1 MSIQDIIDWSELDKS
16 ARQKLIAR
24 PNVAIDGQ
32 IRTTVEAILD
42 KVETSGDEAIKEL
55 TLEYDGVSIDELKMN
70 DVEINNAIQRT
81 SNEIK
86 DELQKAIENITIFH
100 QNTMPSPSSILQ
112 VKPGVFCEKIIK
124 PISNVGLYIPSGR
137 NPLPSTALML
147 GIPSKLAGSK
157 NRVLCSPPNEN
168 GLIDDSIVTAASFC
182 GITEMFKIGGAQ
194 AIAAL
199 AYGTKSV
206 TKVDKIFGPGNSF
219 VTMAKTLLSATTEIA
234 IDMPAG
240 PTEVLV
246 ISDGNTEPD
255 YVAYDLL
262 SQAEHG
268 PDSQVI
274 HISPDRTFIKKVQ
287 ESINR
292 IMQNLETKDI
302 VKFALLNSKSI
313 WVQDVLTAI
322 GISNSYAPEHLIL
335 STEKPRQYLDLI
347 ESAGS
352 IFLGYWSPESAGD
365 YCSGTN
371 HVLPTAG
378 YAKSLSGVSVES
390 FTKTVSVQEL
400 TKSGLENLSKTITV
414 LARAEGLEA
423 HAKAV
428 EVRLRGNE

>member
-1 MSIQDIIDWSELDKS
+1 MSIQEIINWDQLDKS
-16 ARQKLIAR
+16 ERKKLIAR
-24 PNVAIDGQ
+24 PNVLIDDE
-32 IRTTVEAILD
+32 IRTTVEVILE
-42 KVETSGDEAIKEL
+42 KVKESGDLAIKQL
-55 TLEYDGVSIDELKMN
+55 TLEYDDVSINDLKMT
-70 DVEINNAIQRT
+70 DSEIKNAIQRT
-81 SNEIK
+81 SNQVK
-86 DELQKAIENITIFH
+86 DELHRAIENITIFH
-100 QNTMPSPSSILQ
+100 ENTMPSSSSKVE

-124 PISNVGLYIPSGR
+124 PINNVGLYIPAGR
-137 NPLPSTALML
+137 NPLPSTAIML
-147 GIPSKLAGSK
+147 GVPSRLAGTK
-157 NRVLCSPPNEN
+157 NRILCSPPNKD

-199 AYGTKSV
+199 AYGTDSV
-206 TKVDKIFGPGNSF
+206 NKVDKVFGPGNSF
-219 VTMAKTLLSATTEIA
+219 VTMAKTILASTSEIA

-274 HISPDRTFIKKVQ
+274 HISPDRDFLENVQ
-287 ESINR
+287 QSINR
-292 IMQNLETKDI
+292 IMKTLETRD
-302 VKFALLNSKSI
+302 VAQDALLNSKSI
-313 WVQDVLTAI
+313 WVQDIETAI
-322 GISNSYAPEHLIL
+322 DISNNYAPEHLIVSL
-335 STEKPRQYLDLI
+335 DNPRLYLDSI

-390 FTKTVSVQEL
+390 FTKSVSIQEL
-400 TKSGLENLSKTITV
+400 TKSGLKQLSETISL
-414 LARAEGLEA
+414 LARVEGLEA

-428 EVRLRGNE
+428 EVRLSDYE

>member
-1 MSIQDIIDWSELDKS
+1 
-16 ARQKLIAR
+16 
-24 PNVAIDGQ
+24 
-32 IRTTVEAILD
+32 
-42 KVETSGDEAIKEL
+42 
-55 TLEYDGVSIDELKMN
+55 
-70 DVEINNAIQRT
+70 
-81 SNEIK
+81 
-86 DELQKAIENITIFH
+86 
-100 QNTMPSPSSILQ
+100 
-112 VKPGVFCEKIIK
+112 
-124 PISNVGLYIPSGR
+124 
-137 NPLPSTALML
+137 
-147 GIPSKLAGSK
+147 
-157 NRVLCSPPNEN
+157 
-168 GLIDDSIVTAASFC
+168 
-182 GITEMFKIGGAQ
+182 
-194 AIAAL
+194 
-199 AYGTKSV
+199 
-206 TKVDKIFGPGNSF
+206 
-219 VTMAKTLLSATTEIA
+219 MAKTLLSATTEIA

-313 WVQDVLTAI
+313 WVQDILTAI
-322 GISNSYAPEHLIL
+322 DISNSYAPEHLIL
-335 STEKPRQYLDLI
+335 STENPRQYLDLI

>member
-1 MSIQDIIDWSELDKS
+1 MSIQEIINWNELDKS
-16 ARQKLIAR
+16 AKKRLIER
-24 PNVAIDGQ
+24 PNVAIDDR
-32 IRTTVEAILD
+32 IRATVETILD
-42 KVETSGDEAIKEL
+42 KVGSSGDQAIKQL
-55 TLEYDGVSIDELKMN
+55 TLEYDGVSIDQLKMN
-70 DVEINNAIQRT
+70 DIEIKNAIKRT
-81 SNEIK
+81 SNQIK
-86 DELQKAIENITIFH
+86 DELKKAIENVTIFH
-100 QNTMPSPSSILQ
+100 QNTMASPSSKIE

-124 PISNVGLYIPSGR
+124 PINNIGLYIPAGR
-137 NPLPSTALML
+137 NPLPSTAIML
-147 GIPSKLAGSK
+147 GVPSKLAGSK
-157 NRVLCSPPNEN
+157 NRILCSPPNKN

-182 GITEMFKIGGAQ
+182 GITDMFKIGGAQ

-199 AYGTKSV
+199 AYGTESV

-219 VTMAKTLLSATTEIA
+219 VTMAKTILSSTTEIA

-274 HISPDRTFIKKVQ
+274 HISSDREFIKKVQ

-292 IMQNLETKDI
+292 IMQNLATKDI
-302 VKFALLNSKSI
+302 AKYSLLNSKSI
-313 WVQDVLTAI
+313 WVQDIKAAI
-322 GISNSYAPEHLIL
+322 DISNSYAPEHLII
-335 STEKPRQYLDLI
+335 SVEKSRQYLDSI

-371 HVLPTAG
+371 HVLPTSG

-390 FTKTVSVQEL
+390 FTKSVSVQEL
-400 TKSGLENLSKTITV
+400 TKTGLENLSKTITV

-428 EVRLRGNE
+428 EVRLRDND